1 MSNTKFGA
9 LIMVLIVAVWAIDGV
24 WWALLAAVLA
34 AVGAAV
40 GAVLDGRI
48 DIVRYL
54 GHRHQGGADDDRATY
69 ERENR

>member
-1 MSNTKFGA
+1 MSSTKFGA
-9 LIMVLIVAVWAIDGV
+9 LIMVLIVAVWAIGGV
-24 WWALLAAVLA
+24 WWALLAAALA

-54 GHRHQGGADDDRATY
+54 GHRHERAEDDRATY